1 MLFKVSWRSW
11 LTQLAHNEKI
21 AGSSPAG
28 TTEKNKNNYKNIF
41 LFKKLI
47 VYL

>member
-28 TTEKNKNNYKNIF
+28 TTLKLLMKPRNYT
-41 LFKKLI
+41 
-47 VYL
+47 